1 VGVAQ
6 YCGAKLSG
14 SCRPWTCFGCA
25 QALASASCTRSSAR
39 SELQAIDLAN
49 ARGPVSSAS
58 NPVRNGCQF
67 WRGTLQ
73 RCGSEFDDNSNKRP
87 PVRGVHRGHRGNR
100 RYFRA
105 SRPGATRRTASY
117 LQISPSR
124 GSAVC
129 LYRYRLRHSHKRL
142 SPLLGSCHPPKW
154 QPGFAGKRD
163 TEGGAASTP
172 RTRFRP
178 ALTMN
183 AWARAWRQ
191 DWEKSPSRLRAIDGR
206 RFRG

>member
-1 VGVAQ
+1 MESQALRFVPS
-6 YCGAKLSG
+6 LNLL
-14 SCRPWTCFGCA
+14 WCA

-39 SELQAIDLAN
+39 SELQVIDLAN
-49 ARGPVSSAS
+49 ARGRVSSAS
-58 NPVRNGCQF
+58 NPVRNGSQF

-73 RCGSEFDDNSNKRP
+73 RCGSEFDNNSNKRP

-129 LYRYRLRHSHKRL
+129 LYRYGLRHSLTNDWVHYLVAATRRSG
-142 SPLLGSCHPPKW
+142 SPASRENGTPK
-154 QPGFAGKRD
+154 AELRV
-163 TEGGAASTP
+163 
-172 RTRFRP
+172 
-178 ALTMN
+178 
-183 AWARAWRQ
+183 RQ
-191 DWEKSPSRLRAIDGR
+191 EPDFVLP
-206 RFRG
+206 